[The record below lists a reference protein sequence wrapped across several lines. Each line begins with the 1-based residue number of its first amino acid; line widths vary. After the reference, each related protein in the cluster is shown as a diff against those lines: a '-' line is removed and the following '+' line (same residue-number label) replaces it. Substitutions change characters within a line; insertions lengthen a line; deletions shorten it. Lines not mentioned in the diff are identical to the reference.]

1 MTILQLYIFQ
11 AHRWTKRG
19 ISLVPL
25 KYNHSYTGLKFT
37 AMLSV
42 FKADGTVSVTH
53 GGIEMGQGIN
63 TKVAQT
69 VAKELGI
76 GMDMI
81 RVKASNNNAAP
92 NNSITGGSTG
102 SESCCR
108 AALLACKDLKE
119 RLDKVKGEMTKPD
132 PTWLEIV
139 QTAVGKGVDI
149 QSRIW

>member
-1 MTILQLYIFQ
+1 M
-11 AHRWTKRG
+11 
-19 ISLVPL
+19 

-37 AMLSV
+37 VMLSV
-42 FKADGTVSVTH
+42 FKTDGTVSVTH

-63 TKVAQT
+63 TKVAQA

-81 RVKASNNNAAP
+81 RVKASDNNSAP

-102 SESCCR
+102 SESCTR
-108 AALLACKDLKE
+108 AALMACKELNE
-119 RLDKVKGEMTKPD
+119 RLDKVRVAMGDKPEP
-132 PTWLEIV
+132 PTWLEV
-139 QTAVGKGVDI
+139 VREAVARGVDI